1 MLKRLFDSI
10 FSCVGVILLLPAFL
24 TVALIIKVSSKGPV
38 FYRGIRV
45 GKNGKLFRTYKFRT
59 MVDNAEKLGGS
70 TAAGND
76 PRITKVGRFLRKYK
90 IDELPQ
96 LINVLKGE
104 MSLVGPRPELEEHT
118 RLYNQ
123 EEKISLSILPGIT
136 DHASVK
142 FASLDKLV
150 GEKNADQVYAKNI
163 RPEKNRSRIM
173 YVKNHSFWGDLK
185 IITQTLLA
193 ILKK

>member
-1 MLKRLFDSI
+1 MLKRLFDIVLS
-10 FSCVGVILLLPAFL
+10 FVAILALSPLFLL
-24 TVALIIKVSSKGPV
+24 VAILIKREDGGPV

-70 TAAGND
+70 TTAWND
-76 PRITKVGRFLRKYK
+76 PRIIKVGRFLRKYK

-123 EEKISLSILPGIT
+123 EEKIILSILPGIT